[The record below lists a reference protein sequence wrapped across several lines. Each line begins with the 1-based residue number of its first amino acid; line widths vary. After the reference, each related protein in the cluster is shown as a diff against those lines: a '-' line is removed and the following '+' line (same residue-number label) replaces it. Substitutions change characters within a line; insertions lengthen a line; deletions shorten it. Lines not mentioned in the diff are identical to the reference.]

1 MTQCNLRNM
10 LLLKF
15 GDTVYDIFSTSQ
27 DQKELELNIVAA
39 YDKVKEDIDRQTA
52 KVTHAM
58 ELAAKGCKQ

>member
-1 MTQCNLRNM
+1 
-10 LLLKF
+10 
-15 GDTVYDIFSTSQ
+15 VYDIFSTSQ